1 MDDIK
6 FRTGYTVELVVASET
21 AIIEAIAKYYPS
33 PAGAGPRRG
42 SGQAPPSSNSTLE
55 AAGRGLEELQAS
67 LMGDAGDVQVLED
80 LSEISPEALFKQG
93 EEAPIVRLV
102 NVVLMSAI
110 QKGASDIHIEPYEKE
125 LRVRYRI
132 DGILYNIM
140 SPPLKYRDAISSRLK
155 IMSKLDI
162 AEKRLPQDGR
172 IKIRFQESGGSKE
185 IDFRVSVLP
194 TMSAALYTVALNLFG
209 FFAVAALSGSLANSL
224 RSAGAQLE
232 QASTEIADLQA
243 MNQHVIDSLPSGLIT
258 TDDRQCIVTF
268 NRAAEAIT
276 GVPCRSAVRRP
287 IVDVLQLPPDV
298 AHMLLS
304 EPVRTGAQR
313 VEFRYRTDDGRGD
326 LEIGLTA
333 TYLETARGREGSLFT
348 FQDVTKI
355 KKLER
360 DAAMQQR
367 LAAVGE
373 MAAGIAHEIRNPL
386 ASMSGSIQILRQ
398 ELPLS
403 AEQEQLMDIVLR
415 ESERLNAT
423 IRSFLAYARPQRFQ
437 IAQFDVARALND
449 TALLLRHS
457 AEVREG
463 HLVEVDVPREPL
475 WFEAD
480 EGQIKQ
486 IVWNLATNGLRA
498 MPEGGRL
505 RLMASIEPSSGGVV
519 LAVQDEGIGI
529 RPEELD
535 GLFQP
540 FHGSFAKGSGL
551 GLAIVHRIVTDYNGE
566 IQVSSQRGAGT
577 IATVRLPARAVV
589 IT

>member
-1 MDDIK
+1 VNLRARSPEFVLDTELRRKVAWLIAVRVVIGTILLGSATFAQITSPGSLPVNPFFFLIGLTYALTFFYALTLRYVDTHRWLVDVQLAGDALIVSA
-6 FRTGYTVELVVASET
+6 FIYITGGITSYFATLYVLPIGAGSTVQHRRGGLLVAALSTVLYVGLVVAQYLS
-21 AIIEAIAKYYPS
+21 A
-33 PAGAGPRRG
+33 
-42 SGQAPPSSNSTLE
+42 SGW
-55 AAGRGLEELQAS
+55 
-67 LMGDAGDVQVLED
+67 
-80 LSEISPEALFKQG
+80 
-93 EEAPIVRLV
+93 
-102 NVVLMSAI
+102 
-110 QKGASDIHIEPYEKE
+110 
-125 LRVRYRI
+125 
-132 DGILYNIM
+132 
-140 SPPLKYRDAISSRLK
+140 
-155 IMSKLDI
+155 LDI
-162 AEKRLPQDGR
+162 ETVGQSA
-172 IKIRFQESGGSKE
+172 
-185 IDFRVSVLP
+185 VLP
-194 TMSAALYTVALNLFG
+194 TVSAAAYTVALNVFG
-209 FFAVAALSGSLANSL
+209 FMAVALLSGSLANRLQSYGE
-224 RSAGAQLE
+224 RLE
-232 QASTEIADLQA
+232 EASTEIADLQA
-243 MNQHVIDSLPSGLIT
+243 LNQHVIDSLPSGLVT
-258 TDDRQCIVTF
+258 TDERHCILTF

-276 GVPCRSAVRRP
+276 GVPFRAAFGRP

-298 AHMLLS
+298 AHSLLA
-304 EPVRTGAQR
+304 EPKTGPQR
-313 VEFRYRTDDGRGD
+313 VEFRYRTEDGRGD

-333 TYLETARGREGSLFT
+333 TQFETSGGREGSLFT

-386 ASMSGSIQILRQ
+386 ASMSGSIQILRH

-415 ESERLNAT
+415 ESERLNTT

-437 IAQFDVARALND
+437 IAPFDVARALND

-457 AEVREG
+457 SEVREG
-463 HLVEVDVPREPL
+463 HSVEVEVPSTAL
-475 WFEAD
+475 SFEAD

-498 MPEGGRL
+498 MPDGGRL
-505 RLMASIEPSSGGVV
+505 RLRAAYDESASGV
-519 LAVQDEGIGI
+519 LLSVQDEGIGI

-566 IQVSSQRGAGT
+566 IQVSSQPGNGT
-577 IATVRLPARAVV
+577 TVTVQLPARTVV
-589 IT
+589 HT